1 MTKMGNL
8 EKNGVDGGAEKTVLV
23 GVNLDSQS
31 KELLTW
37 ALVKVAQ
44 PGDRVIALH
53 VLKNPGEVHTRDK
66 SSVVC
71 LVNTFDSVLS
81 VYEGFCNLK
90 QVDLKVK
97 ISRGPSVR
105 KTLAQEAKTFGA
117 STVIVGASKN
127 STLGSSVSIARYC
140 ARQLPKSCS
149 ILAVSNGKVM
159 FQREASALNRQGV
172 LDESRRTKIF
182 GVLQRTLS
190 KSSKVL
196 SNSSDDASTNEDSGT
211 CSESGDSPQF
221 RTRMST
227 GTRDSPSVNSYDEG
241 GLVFTDAFKLNTPK
255 DTCQV
260 CKIEAEGRGKDKAV
274 NNKEKADSLG
284 RKPCISS
291 DCPTTDAKK
300 EWALV
305 PVQKLGAASNPIPLL
320 MNEMSELKPGWPL
333 LRRKFLPNRG
343 DPNSTS
349 QISVVQWAMQLPS
362 RYSAAITSDYKSKKK
377 NTSAPA
383 FGNACNSNRRRELVP
398 TDCIDDRK
406 PQKEYEN
413 LPKELKTL
421 YHRHASACRLF
432 SYEVLARATSQF
444 SSDNL
449 VGKGGSSRVYKGCLC
464 DGRELAVKILKS
476 SNDAWKEFLLEIEMA
491 TTLKHKNIISLVGFC
506 FTKSSFLLVY
516 DFLSRGSLEE
526 NLHGSKDKHF
536 LSWAERYKVA
546 VGVARALVY
555 LHNANSPPVVH
566 RDVKSSNIL
575 LSDSFEAQLSDFGL
589 AKWVPVSS
597 HITCNDVAGTFGYL
611 APEYFMHGKV
621 NDKIDVYSF
630 GVVLLELLSGRKP
643 ISNESPKGRE
653 SLVMWAMPLLQ
664 KGEFDKVLDPTLGK
678 NYDASQMTRMMLAA
692 LTCLRRAPRFRPRM
706 DVVLKLLQGDED
718 VAKWAKFQ
726 ICIDSEELDGL
737 EDEAFPAPNIQS
749 YLDLALLDVE
759 EDSLSTSSM
768 RKSIAQITK
777 DKCLEDYLRRRGTLA
792 SSFG

>member
-8 EKNGVDGGAEKTVLV
+8 EKNGVVGGTEKTVLV

-44 PGDRVIALH
+44 PGDRVVALH
-53 VLKNPGEVHTRDK
+53 VLKNSGEVHTKDK

-105 KTLAQEAKTFGA
+105 KTLAQEAKNFGA
-117 STVIVGASKN
+117 STVIVGVSKN
-127 STLGSSVSIARYC
+127 ATLGSSVSIARYC
-140 ARQLPKSCS
+140 AGQLPKSCS
-149 ILAVSNGKVM
+149 ILAVSNGKIM
-159 FQREASALNRQGV
+159 FEREALALSHHQGV
-172 LDESRRTKIF
+172 TEESRRTRIF
-182 GVLQRTLS
+182 GALQRTLS
-190 KSSKVL
+190 KNSKVL

-221 RTRMST
+221 HTRKST
-227 GTRDSPSVNSYDEG
+227 GSRDLLSVNSYSEG
-241 GLVFTDAFKLNTPK
+241 GLVFTNAFKLNTPRVA
-255 DTCQV
+255 CHA
-260 CKIEAEGRGKDKAV
+260 CKIESKEREKDKTI
-274 NNKEKADSLG
+274 NNKGKPDSLC
-284 RKPCISS
+284 RKPHISS
-291 DCPTTDAKK
+291 DCPTADVKK

-305 PVQKLGAASNPIPLL
+305 PVQKLSAASNPIPL
-320 MNEMSELKPGWPL
+320 MINEMSELKPGWPL
-333 LRRKFLPNRG
+333 LRRKFLPNKG
-343 DPNSTS
+343 DSNSTN
-349 QISVVQWAMQLPS
+349 QVSVVQWAMQLPS

-377 NTSAPA
+377 DTSSPA
-383 FGNACNSNRRRELVP
+383 IGNACNGNRRRELAP
-398 TDCIDDRK
+398 TDCVDDRK
-406 PQKEYEN
+406 PRKEYEN
-413 LPKELKTL
+413 FPKELKTL
-421 YHRHASACRLF
+421 YHQHASACRLF

-444 SSDNL
+444 TSDNL
-449 VGKGGSSRVYKGCLC
+449 VGKGGSSRVYKGRLR
-464 DGRELAVKILKS
+464 DGKELAVKILKS

-506 FTKSSFLLVY
+506 FTKDSFLLVY

-526 NLHGSKDKHF
+526 NLHGTKKHL

-546 VGVARALVY
+546 IGVARALDY

-589 AKWVPVSS
+589 AKWMPASS

-643 ISNESPKGRE
+643 ISNEYPKGQE

-664 KGEFDKVLDPTLGK
+664 KGEFDKVLDPSLGK
-678 NYDASQMTRMMLAA
+678 NYDASQMGRMMLAA

-706 DVVLKLLQGDED
+706 DVVITCTFLL
-718 VAKWAKFQ
+718 
-726 ICIDSEELDGL
+726 I
-737 EDEAFPAPNIQS
+737 
-749 YLDLALLDVE
+749 
-759 EDSLSTSSM
+759 
-768 RKSIAQITK
+768 
-777 DKCLEDYLRRRGTLA
+777 
-792 SSFG
+792 